1 MVNDMSSD
9 MVAYAEDRFGLVN
22 SLMGKLK
29 EKYSKPG
36 KSYAELRAR
45 YGNLVGQRNGMA
57 QSVSRYIGGVYV
69 DRSFV
74 GQETTTKPFTPV
86 SEAYQ
91 KKAMALLTKYVFAP
105 DASKAMLHCSLT
117 YKYSVVV

>member
-1 MVNDMSSD
+1 MSSD

-36 KSYAELRAR
+36 KSYAELR
-45 YGNLVGQRNGMA
+45 GPLWKFDWSKKCMA
-57 QSVSRYIGGVYV
+57 QSVSRYIGGVMV

-74 GQETTTKPFTPV
+74 GQETTTKPFTLLV
-86 SEAYQ
+86 Q
-91 KKAMALLTKYVFAP
+91 HTRKKQWLFIKICFCT
-105 DASKAMLHCSLT
+105 
-117 YKYSVVV
+117 